1 MPTADDF
8 RAELR
13 PQLRAAEIA
22 GKPHVDITSGT
33 LHRAVGD
40 YPNPSRHRMP
50 VCCDVMRREM
60 GVADEVLDQ
69 PEKGSRR
76 NSYHS

>member
-22 GKPHVDITSGT
+22 GKPHVDITSHLALFIVPSVITQT
-33 LHRAVGD
+33 LAVTECQCAA
-40 YPNPSRHRMP
+40 M
-50 VCCDVMRREM
+50 
-60 GVADEVLDQ
+60 
-69 PEKGSRR
+69 
-76 NSYHS
+76 